1 MMLEE
6 LVEQFARN
14 VAAQADAIRRGD
26 ARTGNKHAKQYTAAL
41 QELRAQGDTG
51 RDALAVLLKHPRTD
65 VRAMAAA
72 FLLRYRTAEAKA
84 VLEAAVKEGGV
95 AAIGA
100 TMTLRR
106 WADGTWA
113 LDPE

>member
-1 MMLEE
+1 MHATLRAPAQRRQTV
-6 LVEQFARN
+6 LVLR
-14 VAAQADAIRRGD
+14 IP
-26 ARTGNKHAKQYTAAL
+26 KQYTAAL
-41 QELRAQGDTG
+41 QALRAQGDTG

-72 FLLRYRTAEAKA
+72 FLLRYRPAEAKA
-84 VLEAAVKEGGV
+84 VLEATANEGGV

-100 TMTLRR
+100 IMTLRR
-106 WADGTWA
+106 WKDGTWA